1 MNLLDLAVKITCD
14 DQASK
19 DIEGVSTKAK
29 SNFSGIAAVAGAA
42 LAAAAA
48 AVATG
53 VATLTTAAVQSYSQY
68 QQLVG
73 GVDTLFKESS
83 GKLQEYAA
91 NAYKT
96 AGTSANQY
104 MQIATSFSASLIQSL
119 GGDTSKA
126 VEYVNTAVQD
136 MSDNANKMGTDINL
150 IQETYQSLARG
161 NYAMLDNLKLGYG
174 GTKAELERMIE
185 DANKMKESM
194 GEAGDLSASS
204 FSDVIE
210 AIHLVQDNLGITGTT
225 ALEAATTIEGSINQ
239 TKAAWENWLAGLAN
253 PDADMGALTSQ
264 LVDSASVAVSNLA
277 PAIGQALVSVGEMI
291 TTYIPQVFGEAWASV
306 SDSLPL
312 DLGERLS
319 ALFEIFQTVFDNVS
333 QSAQSMLGPAF
344 EQLGSAFQGLMEVL
358 SPATPIV
365 QMLGSALSLIGTI
378 IGQIIVSAISLA
390 IQIFTM
396 LISIITGVIEAFNS
410 AASGAS
416 AFVSNVIGFFSG
428 LPGTIS
434 GFLNSIISSIVGWVS
449 SIASQAISAGQRFLS
464 GIQSGF
470 NSAISFI
477 GSIPGRIVSALG
489 NLGGLL
495 VNAGKSILDGLLSGL
510 QAGLGQITGFF
521 SNLTSMI
528 PSWKGPEDVDRVL
541 LTRNGQLIMESLL
554 NGFESGWSDVEN
566 FLTSKTADISTS
578 FNPEISS
585 SSAGVAQ
592 ASASS
597 LLFDIYNML
606 YNILEAIPQDLKIN
620 NKVLGRFVNGDY

>member
-312 DLGERLS
+312 DLGERLGT
-319 ALFEIFQTVFDNVS
+319 LFEIFQTVFDNVS

-358 SPATPIV
+358 SPATPII
-365 QMLGSALSLIGTI
+365 QILGSALSLIGTI
-378 IGQIIVSAISLA
+378 IGEIIVSAISLA

-396 LISIITGVIEAFNS
+396 LISIITGVIGAFNS